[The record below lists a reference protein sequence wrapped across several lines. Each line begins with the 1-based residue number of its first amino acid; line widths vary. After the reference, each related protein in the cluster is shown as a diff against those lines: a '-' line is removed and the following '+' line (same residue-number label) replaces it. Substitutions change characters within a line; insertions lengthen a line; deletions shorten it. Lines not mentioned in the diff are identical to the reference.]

1 MTNNVLYQVKELEKI
16 IFRKFCNSE
25 KIEKIEKNI
34 NKFHVTPTQ
43 MRIIEYILENKNRD
57 IYQSELEEVLHL
69 RRATVSGV
77 LQTMEKNLLIERII
91 DKEDTRKKRIILSKN
106 TKQIFI
112 KNSKKMEE
120 LEQIAIKNIDKSD
133 IEIFTKVIKKMKENI
148 EGNF

>member
-1 MTNNVLYQVKELEKI
+1 
-16 IFRKFCNSE
+16 
-25 KIEKIEKNI
+25 
-34 NKFHVTPTQ
+34 

-133 IEIFTKVIKKMKENI
+133 IEIFTKLIKKMKENI